1 MSLDSWEEANV
12 GEHNAQATT
21 EPVRWGML
29 GTGRIGMRALIPAI
43 QAANATL
50 VALASRDAA
59 RAQAAV
65 ADLPGVRAYGSYEA
79 LLDDPTV
86 EAVYIPLP
94 NGLHA
99 EWTMRAAAAGKHV
112 LCEKTL
118 GMSPEE
124 TRAMVAACARAG
136 VLLMEAFMYRHHPQ
150 IEWALA
156 QVAAGRVGEVQLVRA
171 GFGFDISSRPDDIR
185 LVAALGGGSLLDV
198 GCYALNFARAVYG
211 RGPESVAARV
221 VTPAGSQVER
231 SVAAALDFG
240 AGQLALIDGDFV
252 APREQFAE
260 VMGARG
266 RLLIPLPFTP
276 GLNETIVRI
285 EGDDEA
291 VERRFEAVDQYQLE
305 VERFGEAIR
314 ARTPPFLP
322 PGDAIEQADAIAAIY
337 AAADY
342 AWPR

>member
-1 MSLDSWEEANV
+1 MNDQ
-12 GEHNAQATT
+12 QAHPRS
-21 EPVRWGML
+21 EPVRWGIL
-29 GTGRIGMRALIPAI
+29 GVARIGMRAVIPAML
-43 QAANATL
+43 AASNARV
-50 VALASRDAA
+50 VALASRDQA
-59 RAQAAV
+59 RAEAAV
-65 ADLPGVRAYGSYEA
+65 TELPGARAYGSYEA
-79 LLDDPTV
+79 LLEDPEI

-99 EWTMRAAAAGKHV
+99 EWVTRAAAAGKHV

-118 GMSPEE
+118 GMTPDE
-124 TRAMVAACARAG
+124 TRAMVGACERAG

-171 GFGFDISSRPDDIR
+171 GFGFNIAGRPDDIR

-211 RGPESVAARV
+211 RGPVSAAAQV
-221 VTPAGSQVER
+221 VVPAGSEVER

-240 AGQLALIDGDFV
+240 QGQLALIDGDFV
-252 APREQFAE
+252 APRHHFAE
-260 VMGARG
+260 VVGDKG
-266 RLLIPLPFTP
+266 RLLIPRPFTP
-276 GLNETIVRI
+276 GTSETTVQI
-285 EGDDEA
+285 ELGDETT
-291 VERRFEAVDQYQLE
+291 ERGFEGVDQYQLE

-314 ARTPPFLP
+314 AGTPPFLLP
-322 PGDAIEQADAIAAIY
+322 SDAIEQSDSIAMIY
-337 AAADY
+337 AAAGY